1 MRANVISVQNNLNA
15 HDLVGEVDLNAS
27 AAVLAARGDSISCTK
42 TGTGTYVVRV
52 SARDQGSPAVFEVL
66 YRDATLQNGTPAGA
80 LGVKVT
86 TVTVDTADATKNDI
100 LITLVTTA
108 TAGGTGAAAD
118 STAAVTIPFWVK
130 IRTRKVF

>member
-1 MRANVISVQNNLNA
+1 MRANSITVQNNLNA
-15 HDLVGEVDLNAS
+15 HDIDGEVDIS
-27 AAVLAARGDSISCTK
+27 AAAAVTAVRGDSLTCTK

-52 SARDQGSPAVFEVL
+52 AARDQGSPAVFE
-66 YRDATLQNGTPAGA
+66 TLKRQVNYCNGTPATA

-86 TVTVDTADATKNDI
+86 TVTVDAADATKNDI

-118 STAAVTIPFWVK
+118 STAAITISFGVK

>member
-1 MRANVISVQNNLNA
+1 MRANSISVQNNLNA
-15 HDLVGEVDLNAS
+15 HDICGEVDLS
-27 AAVLAARGDSISCTK
+27 AAAAVTAVRGDSISCTK

-52 SARDQGSPAVFEVL
+52 SARDQGSPAVFELLHRGAHYVN
-66 YRDATLQNGTPAGA
+66 TTPATA
-80 LGVKVT
+80 LGVKMT
-86 TVTVDTADATKNDI
+86 TVTVDTTPATKDDI

-118 STAAVTIPFWVK
+118 TSAVATIAFSTK